1 MTIWP
6 HDHTCYREDLN
17 HNDFADD
24 VAGAKKG
31 MELHNEAKK
40 KIHKIP
46 VENIDA
52 MGQRLL
58 QRWLLSEATHYTSY
72 LNIDTMD
79 TTMDENEMISFIRL
93 SHILWNVAWSR

>member
-1 MTIWP
+1 MVY
-6 HDHTCYREDLN
+6 HTCYREDLN

-31 MELHNEAKK
+31 MDLHNEAKK

-58 QRWLLSEATHYTSY
+58 QR
-72 LNIDTMD
+72 
-79 TTMDENEMISFIRL
+79 
-93 SHILWNVAWSR
+93 

>member
-1 MTIWP
+1 MFP
-6 HDHTCYREDLN
+6 REDLN

-31 MELHNEAKK
+31 MDLHNEAKK

-58 QRWLLSEATHYTSY
+58 QRLVSFCWEMLLSTWTFDSIHS
-72 LNIDTMD
+72 IG
-79 TTMDENEMISFIRL
+79 SPPL
-93 SHILWNVAWSR
+93 SL